1 MASTT
6 FIDNQTTIFAD
17 WLNDVN
23 TAVYTGVF
31 PNGSLSLTTLNV
43 TGAVTGAGFTSLINN
58 TLSAPGAIGG
68 ATPNTGAFTTL
79 SATTLSA
86 TTLNTT
92 AITGITTPLTRA
104 QGGTGLSAAGASG
117 NVLTSD
123 GTNWT
128 STSSQSL
135 GVGQTWQLF
144 TINTQRFAGTTY
156 TNNTGKPII
165 VHIGVSSGGAS
176 TYAYTITVDGVALYY
191 SAYAYVV
198 GDTVVPP
205 GSTYVV
211 TPSLGNLANWA
222 ELR

>member
-23 TAVYTGVF
+23 TAVYSGTF

-58 TLSAPGAIGG
+58 ALSAPGAIGG

-79 SATTLSA
+79 SATAVTA
-86 TTLNTT
+86 TS
-92 AITGITTPLTRA
+92 ITGLTTPLSRA
-104 QGGTGLSAAGASG
+104 QGGTGLSAAGTSG

-128 STSSQSL
+128 SSASQSIGL
-135 GVGQTWQLF
+135 QQTWQDVLSSRA
-144 TINTQRFAGTTY
+144 IGTTY
-156 TNNTGKPII
+156 TNTTGRPIFI
-165 VHIGVSSGGAS
+165 TVGSSASALNGSYGIIINGTIITGGNSAPNGGNISISALIPPSATYSVYVSGGS
-176 TYAYTITVDGVALYY
+176 VA
-191 SAYAYVV
+191 A
-198 GDTVVPP
+198 
-205 GSTYVV
+205 
-211 TPSLGNLANWA
+211 LAGWQ